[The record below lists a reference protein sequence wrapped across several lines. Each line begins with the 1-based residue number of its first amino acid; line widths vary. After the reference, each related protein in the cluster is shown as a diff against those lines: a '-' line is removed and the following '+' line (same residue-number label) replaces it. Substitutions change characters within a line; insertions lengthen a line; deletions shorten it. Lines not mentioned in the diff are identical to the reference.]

1 MTMPSWPSTL
11 PVPLQDGYGFKETPS
26 FARTQMDAGNARQ
39 RRRFL
44 TTPTTV
50 TLKFRLSTAQVG
62 IFETFFEDSLFGGTG
77 WCLMP
82 LYNGQ
87 GKAMVQA
94 RFTDTP
100 NIGRVQDSSFY
111 DVTAQ
116 VEAISMPVAHG

>member
-1 MTMPSWPSTL
+1 MTTPSWPTSL
-11 PVPLQDGYGFKETPS
+11 PVPLQDGYGYKKTPS

-44 TTPTTV
+44 STPTMVTV
-50 TLKFRLSTAQVG
+50 KFRVSTAKLA
-62 IFETFFEDSLFGGTG
+62 IFETFFEDSLDDGAA

-87 GKAMVQA
+87 GKSMVQA

-100 NIGRVQDSSFY
+100 QVNRVQDSDFY
-111 DVTAQ
+111 DVAAQ
-116 VEAISMPVAHG
+116 MEAVAMPVSHA